1 MYRWEFGGP
10 VGTLAMMLGFPCL
23 MCKLFP
29 LGSVLSYSLFLKSI
43 FNTSLPNSNVDYLW
57 ICLWHFQGRL
67 VHPTSLSWD
76 GKGGIGTFL
85 SEMVGIVKKVRITF
99 PLMSR
104 DKPEIHA
111 DEVFDDIGRL
121 PD

>member
-1 MYRWEFGGP
+1 MRADERPGLGAVYDVNCRWEFGGP

-29 LGSVLSYSLFLKSI
+29 LGSVLSNSLFLKSI
-43 FNTSLPNSNVDYLW
+43 FNTSLPNSKIDYLW

-76 GKGGIGTFL
+76 GKGGVGTFL

-99 PLMSR
+99 P
-104 DKPEIHA
+104 
-111 DEVFDDIGRL
+111 
-121 PD
+121 